1 MSSVRVGII
10 GYGGMGSFHA
20 NYLFKGEVPDAT
32 LTAVCDV
39 APERLEAAK
48 KAFGDQVKTFE
59 TADALFA
66 AGVVDAV
73 LIATPHYFHPP
84 LAIQAFQ
91 HGCHVLSE
99 KPAGVYTKQV
109 REMNE
114 AAERSGKVFGL
125 MFNQRTLAGHQ
136 KMRELV
142 QSGELGEIRR
152 THYVITD
159 WFRTQAYYNSGGWRA
174 TWSGEGGGVLANQ
187 CPHNLDLWQW
197 ICGMP
202 SRVRAFCSFGK
213 YHDIEVEDDVTAYVE
228 YPNGATGVFI
238 TSTGE
243 APGSNSFEITGDR
256 GRLVLE
262 GGKLTFWRTRSSV
275 QKYIYEA
282 QGGFQKP
289 ETWQIEIP
297 AGGGE
302 GHKGIT
308 KNWIQAITSGAPL
321 LARGEEGINGV
332 QLANA
337 MLLST
342 WTDDWVEIPVDEE
355 LFLARLK
362 EKIETSTVQKSSG
375 SALNFDGTFGSGA

>member
-1 MSSVRVGII
+1 
-10 GYGGMGSFHA
+10 
-20 NYLFKGEVPDAT
+20 
-32 LTAVCDV
+32 
-39 APERLEAAK
+39 
-48 KAFGDQVKTFE
+48 
-59 TADALFA
+59 
-66 AGVVDAV
+66 
-73 LIATPHYFHPP
+73 
-84 LAIQAFQ
+84 
-91 HGCHVLSE
+91 
-99 KPAGVYTKQV
+99 
-109 REMNE
+109 
-114 AAERSGKVFGL
+114 
-125 MFNQRTLAGHQ
+125 
-136 KMRELV
+136 
-142 QSGELGEIRR
+142 
-152 THYVITD
+152 
-159 WFRTQAYYNSGGWRA
+159 
-174 TWSGEGGGVLANQ
+174 
-187 CPHNLDLWQW
+187 
-197 ICGMP
+197 
-202 SRVRAFCSFGK
+202 
-213 YHDIEVEDDVTAYVE
+213 
-228 YPNGATGVFI
+228 
-238 TSTGE
+238 
-243 APGSNSFEITGDR
+243 
-256 GRLVLE
+256 LVLE